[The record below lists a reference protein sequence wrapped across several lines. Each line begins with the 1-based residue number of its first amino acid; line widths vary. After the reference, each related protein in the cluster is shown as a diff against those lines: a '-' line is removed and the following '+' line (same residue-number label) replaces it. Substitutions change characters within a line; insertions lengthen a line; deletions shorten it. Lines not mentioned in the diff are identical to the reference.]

1 MTDIVE
7 TRVVR
12 YNAHHTSI
20 LGIDMARLPAERR
33 STPPLLTASHI
44 TAGFVA
50 VLVGYTS
57 SAVIIFQAASA
68 AGASPVQIGGW
79 LSALGLAMGI
89 TSIGLSLH
97 FRQPILTAW
106 STPGA
111 ALLATSLPGLPLS
124 EAIGIFLFS
133 AALVVV
139 CGVTGWF
146 ARLMQIIPQPIAAAM
161 LAGVL
166 LRFGLDAFGS
176 METDFILVSSMFLSY
191 LAARRWLQRYAI
203 LLVLLVGLGVAA
215 LLGRID
221 AAETRLI
228 LTLPQPIWP
237 TFSLSS
243 LIGVGIPLF
252 VVTMASQNAPGV
264 ATLRAAGYDTPV
276 SPLMIWTGLATLL
289 LAPFGAFSICL
300 AAITAAICMG
310 PDVHPDTDRRYP
322 AAICA
327 GGFYLLA
334 GLFGGS
340 IGTLFDALPKGLVLA
355 IAGLALLPTIG
366 SSLHRAL
373 LEAHQREAAL
383 VTFLVTGSGVTLF
396 GVGAAFWGLVAGM
409 STLIAAS
416 GQRRN

>member
-1 MTDIVE
+1 
-7 TRVVR
+7 
-12 YNAHHTSI
+12 
-20 LGIDMARLPAERR
+20 MARLPAERR
-33 STPPLLTASHI
+33 PTPPPFTASHI

-57 SAVIIFQAASA
+57 SAVIIFQAAAA
-68 AGASPVQIGGW
+68 AGASPAQIGGW
-79 LSALGLAMGI
+79 LSALGLAMGL

-146 ARLMQIIPQPIAAAM
+146 ARLMQIIPQSIAAAM

-166 LRFGLDAFGS
+166 LRFGLDAFAS
-176 METDFILVSSMFLSY
+176 METDFILVLSMFLTY
-191 LAARRWLQRYAI
+191 LVARRWLRRYAI
-203 LLVLLVGLGVAA
+203 LLVLAVALGVAA
-215 LLGRID
+215 LLGKID
-221 AAETRLI
+221 AAETHLI

-276 SPLMIWTGLATLL
+276 SPLMIWTGLTTLL

-310 PDVHPDTDRRYP
+310 PDVHPEADKRYP
-322 AAICA
+322 AAIWA

-340 IGTLFDALPKGLVLA
+340 IGTLFDALPQGLVLA

-409 STLIAAS
+409 LVLITAS
-416 GQRRN
+416 SRHPN

>member
-1 MTDIVE
+1 MAPPSADHRHA
-7 TRVVR
+7 TRV
-12 YNAHHTSI
+12 
-20 LGIDMARLPAERR
+20 
-33 STPPLLTASHI
+33 TASHV

-57 SAVIIFQAASA
+57 SAAIIFQAAAA
-68 AGASPVQIGGW
+68 AGATPAQIGGW
-79 LSALGLAMGI
+79 LSALGLAMGV
-89 TSIGLSLH
+89 TSIGLSLRY
-97 FRQPILTAW
+97 RQPILTAW

-111 ALLATSLPGLPLS
+111 ALLAVSLPDLPLS
-124 EAIGIFLFS
+124 EAIGIFVFS
-133 AALVVV
+133 AVLILI
-139 CGVTGWF
+139 CGITGWF
-146 ARLMQIIPQPIAAAM
+146 ARLMQIIPQSIAAAM

-176 METDFILVSSMFLSY
+176 LNGDFVLVSSMFLTY
-191 LAARRWLQRYAI
+191 LAAKRWQPRYAI
-203 LLVLLVGLGVAA
+203 VLVLMAGLGVAGV
-215 LLGRID
+215 LGEID
-221 AAETRLI
+221 TRQAQLI
-228 LTLPQPIWP
+228 VSAPHWIWP

-264 ATLRAAGYDTPV
+264 ATLRAAGYDTPI

-289 LAPFGAFSICL
+289 LAPFGAFSVCL

-310 PDVHPDTDRRYP
+310 PDVDPDADRRYP

-340 IGTLFDALPKGLVLA
+340 IGTLFDALPQSLVLA
-355 IAGLALLPTIG
+355 VAGLALLSTIG
-366 SSLHRAL
+366 GSLHRAL
-373 LEAHQREAAL
+373 LEPHQREPAL
-383 VTFLVTGSGVTLF
+383 ITFLVTGSGVTLF

-409 STLIAAS
+409 LALLVAPKSRPA
-416 GQRRN
+416 

>member
-1 MTDIVE
+1 
-7 TRVVR
+7 
-12 YNAHHTSI
+12 
-20 LGIDMARLPAERR
+20 MARLPADHRQA
-33 STPPLLTASHI
+33 TKLTASHV

-57 SAVIIFQAASA
+57 SAAIIFQAAAA
-68 AGASPVQIGGW
+68 AGATPAQIGGW
-79 LSALGLAMGI
+79 LSALGLAMGV
-89 TSIGLSLH
+89 TSIGLSLRY
-97 FRQPILTAW
+97 RQPILTAW

-111 ALLATSLPGLPLS
+111 ALLAVSLPDLPLS
-124 EAIGIFLFS
+124 EAIGIFVFS
-133 AALVVV
+133 AVLILI
-139 CGVTGWF
+139 CGITGWF

-176 METDFILVSSMFLSY
+176 LNGNFVLVSSMFLTY
-191 LAARRWLQRYAI
+191 LAAKRWIPRYAI
-203 LLVLLVGLGVAA
+203 VLVLLAGLGVAGV
-215 LLGRID
+215 LGEID
-221 AAETRLI
+221 TRQARLI
-228 LTLPQPIWP
+228 VSIPQPVWP

-264 ATLRAAGYDTPV
+264 ATLRAAGYDTPI
-276 SPLMIWTGLATLL
+276 SPLMIWTGLATLA
-289 LAPFGAFSICL
+289 LAPFGAFSVCL

-310 PDVHPDTDRRYP
+310 PDVDPDAERRYP

-340 IGTLFDALPKGLVLA
+340 IGTLFDALPQALVLA
-355 IAGLALLPTIG
+355 VAGLALLSTIG
-366 SSLHRAL
+366 GSLHRAL
-373 LEAHQREAAL
+373 LEPHQREPAL
-383 VTFLVTGSGVTLF
+383 ITFLVTGSGVTLF

-409 STLIAAS
+409 LALLVAPKSRLV
-416 GQRRN
+416 